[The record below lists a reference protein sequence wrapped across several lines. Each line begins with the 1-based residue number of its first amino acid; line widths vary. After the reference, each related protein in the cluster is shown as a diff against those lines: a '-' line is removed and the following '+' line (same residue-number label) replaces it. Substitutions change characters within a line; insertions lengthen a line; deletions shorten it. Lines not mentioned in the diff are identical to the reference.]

1 MTWRFLPLID
11 PTVDRLLPR
20 DSDSHISSR
29 EVTAV
34 RQWMNDSKKTFHL
47 MRDHMWHCVEILGGF
62 WGVKINQNRHAINV
76 QATRLFYHV
85 DHKMEY
91 GFDQTLLT
99 QYIWPLAINDSVRIK
114 KKENH
119 LYVMS
124 IKHFFLNDSWHMT
137 VIVVINFRI
146 PAPSRLKD
154 KGQITSPRSCI
165 KK

>member
-1 MTWRFLPLID
+1 MEKVGTLRLKELFNNYPFVDLCNVTRVLELRGINKPLFPMTWRFLPLID

-91 GFDQTLLT
+91 VFDQTLLT
-99 QYIWPLAINDSVRIK
+99 QYIWPLAINDSVRI
-114 KKENH
+114 
-119 LYVMS
+119 
-124 IKHFFLNDSWHMT
+124 
-137 VIVVINFRI
+137 
-146 PAPSRLKD
+146 
-154 KGQITSPRSCI
+154 
-165 KK
+165 

>member
-1 MTWRFLPLID
+1 MDLCNVTRVLELRGINKPLFPMTWRFLPLID

-114 KKENH
+114 KRKSFVCH
-119 LYVMS
+119 
-124 IKHFFLNDSWHMT
+124 ID
-137 VIVVINFRI
+137 
-146 PAPSRLKD
+146 
-154 KGQITSPRSCI
+154 
-165 KK
+165 